1 MNSSI
6 LFFGVWYVKS
16 CFLDQRDKFCRSAAV
31 CRQVLVRKNM
41 TEPEKVAKDES

>member
-31 CRQVLVRKNM
+31 CRQLDEKNM
-41 TEPEKVAKDES
+41 SEPEIVAKDEY